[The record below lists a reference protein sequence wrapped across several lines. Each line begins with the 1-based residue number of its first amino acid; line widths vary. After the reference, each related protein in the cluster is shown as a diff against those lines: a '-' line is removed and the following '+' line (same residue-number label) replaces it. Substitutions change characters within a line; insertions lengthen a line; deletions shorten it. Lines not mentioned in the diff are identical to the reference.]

1 MWNSGMLSI
10 KFLCATLPYM
20 SISAGVVRAIA
31 LQQIDHTP
39 HTKASAEGD
48 HKGLQSGDGRSEK
61 LHIFLRFSGI
71 YPAMKKA
78 ALAGGSLL
86 PWDEMAQSFI
96 QKRPGRRG
104 RHS

>member
-1 MWNSGMLSI
+1 
-10 KFLCATLPYM
+10 M
-20 SISAGVVRAIA
+20 SICAGVVRTVAF
-31 LQQIDHTP
+31 QQVDNAP
-39 HTKASAEGD
+39 HAQASAEGNYE
-48 HKGLQSGDGRSEK
+48 GLQSGDGRSEK

-86 PWDEMAQSFI
+86 PWDEMSQSFI

>member
-1 MWNSGMLSI
+1 MCCLLSAS
-10 KFLCATLPYM
+10 LSTM

-31 LQQIDHTP
+31 LQQIDHAP

-61 LHIFLRFSGI
+61 LHMFLRFSGVKA
-71 YPAMKKA
+71 PAMKKA
-78 ALAGGSLL
+78 ALAGGNLL
-86 PWDEMAQSFI
+86 LRDKMSQSSI
-96 QKRPGRRG
+96 QKHPGRRG

>member
-1 MWNSGMLSI
+1 MCRLH
-10 KFLCATLPYM
+10 CASLLAM

-31 LQQIDHTP
+31 LQQIDHAP
-39 HTKASAEGD
+39 HAKASAEGN

-61 LHIFLRFSGI
+61 LHIFLRFSGVKA
-71 YPAMKKA
+71 PAMKKA

-86 PWDEMAQSFI
+86 LRDEMSQSSI

>member
-1 MWNSGMLSI
+1 
-10 KFLCATLPYM
+10 M

-31 LQQIDHTP
+31 LQQIDHAP
-39 HTKASAEGD
+39 HAKASAEGD
-48 HKGLQSGDGRSEK
+48 NKGLQSGDGRSEK

-86 PWDEMAQSFI
+86 TGFYTRFLFAGGALGNI
-96 QKRPGRRG
+96 KRTPFSLLGNLNCG
-104 RHS
+104 IM

>member
-1 MWNSGMLSI
+1 MLSD
-10 KFLCATLPYM
+10 KFLCVTLSHM

-31 LQQIDHTP
+31 LQQIDHAP
-39 HTKASAEGD
+39 HAKASAEGN

-61 LHIFLRFSGI
+61 LHIFLRFSGVKA
-71 YPAMKKA
+71 PVMKKA

-86 PWDEMAQSFI
+86 LRDKMSQSSI